1 MRFVEVMARSSQF
14 LSSMNRT
21 FLVWTRDEFGGG
33 QHPTIAEF
41 DSLNPQSAFHKGM
54 VLL

>member
-1 MRFVEVMARSSQF
+1 MESK
-14 LSSMNRT
+14 NRT

-33 QHPTIAEF
+33 QHPTIAEI
-41 DSLNPQSAFHKGM
+41 DSLNPQSVFHKGM